1 MTKHRPPD
9 EKRDGGTDDPAG
21 EPSEAWNRAKTMK
34 RAAAQATEA
43 ARGERKT
50 GGPDEKRG
58 LVTDASE
65 SYKLEIWDWIRP

>member
-1 MTKHRPPD
+1 MRKG
-9 EKRDGGTDDPAG
+9 DGGADNPAG

-50 GGPDEKRG
+50 GGPDEKQV
-58 LVTDASE
+58 LVTGASE
-65 SYKLEIWDWIRP
+65 SYKLEIWEQMRP